1 MSFCLSLSGF
11 SASNSPFLFLSL
23 SSFID
28 LFVVGAV
35 FCLVLVSLVLEICEM
50 AGPIEGDGEL
60 LAACVLVICFSPV
73 LVDFLFIFVWFGLL
87 GFRGLCAS
95 MLGLAG
101 LLYLVSVSLVW
112 FRYVVSV
119 FFLFTWARAPEGAGR
134 FLFGRF

>member
-35 FCLVLVSLVLEICEM
+35 FCLVLLVSLVLEICEM
-50 AGPIEGDGEL
+50 AGSIAGDGEL

-87 GFRGLCAS
+87 GFRGLCAR

-101 LLYLVSVSLVW
+101 LLYLVSVSLV
-112 FRYVVSV
+112 
-119 FFLFTWARAPEGAGR
+119 
-134 FLFGRF
+134 

>member
-50 AGPIEGDGEL
+50 AGPIAGDGEL
-60 LAACVLVICFSPV
+60 LVACVLVISFSPV

-87 GFRGLCAS
+87 GFWGLCAS

-112 FRYVVSV
+112 FRYVMSV